1 MAADQ
6 IEVLLIVVRALETLE
21 IPYVVGGSFASS
33 IHGMARA
40 TRDTDVVAVIKDDQA
55 RGFANELQGEF
66 YADAQAIMRAT
77 AETRSFN
84 VIHLESMFK
93 VDVFVA
99 KPDDFES
106 SEIERGQPTVL
117 RAGSPTVRV
126 ATPEDTILA
135 KLRWYR
141 LGNEVSDQQ
150 WRDVLNVLNV
160 KAGRLNIDYLKYWAA
175 KLNVADLLDRAMTDA
190 GLTE

>member
-6 IEVLLIVVRALETLE
+6 IEVLLVIVAALESQE

-33 IHGMARA
+33 IHGIARA
-40 TRDTDVVAVIKDDQA
+40 TRDTDVVALIKAHQA

-66 YADAQAIMRAT
+66 YADEQAITRAVV
-77 AETRSFN
+77 ETRSFN

-106 SEIERGQPTVL
+106 SELERGQATVL
-117 RAGSPTVRV
+117 RAGSPTVRI
-126 ATPEDTILA
+126 ASPEDTILA

-150 WRDVLNVLNV
+150 WRDVLNVIRV
-160 KAGRLNIDYLKYWAA
+160 KAGQLNFDYLGRWAA
-175 KLNVADLLDRAMTDA
+175 ELSIADLLSRALKDA
-190 GLTE
+190 RVTE